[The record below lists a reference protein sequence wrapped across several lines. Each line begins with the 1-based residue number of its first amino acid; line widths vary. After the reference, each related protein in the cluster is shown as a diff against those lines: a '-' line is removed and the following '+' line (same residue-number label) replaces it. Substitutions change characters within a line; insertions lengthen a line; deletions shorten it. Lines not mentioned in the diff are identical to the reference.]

1 MGKLQNAFADL
12 AGVLECKE
20 KAEHQLIAS
29 ISHDIKTP
37 LTSVLGYSERL
48 HSADL
53 PPEKQRQYLDRVYEK
68 ALRIKSVVDEFD
80 DYLDGGFA
88 GHGP

>member
-48 HSADL
+48 TASTAYCRYKLAHSCL
-53 PPEKQRQYLDRVYEK
+53 YR
-68 ALRIKSVVDEFD
+68 
-80 DYLDGGFA
+80 GGCHHCSGLYNTYNLA
-88 GHGP
+88 R